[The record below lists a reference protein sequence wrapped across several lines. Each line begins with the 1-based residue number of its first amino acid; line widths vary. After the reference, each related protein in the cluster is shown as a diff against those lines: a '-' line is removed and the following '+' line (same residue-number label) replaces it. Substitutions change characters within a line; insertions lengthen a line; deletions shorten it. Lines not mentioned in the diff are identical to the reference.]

1 MGMHT
6 VMNSY
11 IFIQIDLIYFVDF
24 YVSAAAQ
31 WDATATS
38 ETNHR

>member
-11 IFIQIDLIYFVDF
+11 IFILFDSIYFVDF
-24 YVSAAAQ
+24 YVSAATQ

-38 ETNHR
+38 ETNYR